1 MADLSRKALHSCVD
15 ITYTYVVKPCF
26 FYWLLEE
33 ILSNYAR
40 YQAQ

>member
-15 ITYTYVVKPCF
+15 ITYTYVVKPGL

-40 YQAQ
+40 YHVQ